1 MPITKYGFK
10 MRFLLFACN
19 TLALLFLTSCAP
31 KPHPPISSQHEFAP
45 LEIKGA
51 RAFEDVRRFVELGLR
66 DAGTPGAA
74 QAAAHISRRLEELGL
89 KPETDVFE
97 DTTPDGLRTFRNVT
111 ASVHSKS
118 DRWVLLL
125 AHYDTKRG
133 MPEGFEG
140 ANDSGSGVGL
150 LLEFARALAASPNP
164 SPVNIMLGF
173 IDGEECME
181 TYGPNDGLHGSKRL
195 ARELRK
201 KADAGGMKISAVI
214 VLDMIGDRDLT
225 VTLPRNASQHLLA
238 AVLDAAAAENARHC
252 FKLYSGNILDDHV
265 PFFEAGFSAVT
276 LIDFE
281 YGSRPGRNDFWH
293 TAEDT
298 MDKLAP
304 ESLETVGR
312 VVWRMIWSLAP

>member
-1 MPITKYGFK
+1 
-10 MRFLLFACN
+10 MRLLFFICN
-19 TLALLFLTSCAP
+19 ALALLFLAACAP
-31 KPHPPISSQHEFAP
+31 KSNQPASGQHEFLP

-51 RAFEDVRRFVELGLR
+51 RAFEEVRRFVELGQR

-74 QAAAHISRRLEELGL
+74 QAAAYLSRRLEEYGL
-89 KPETDVFE
+89 KPEIDVFE
-97 DTTPDGLRTFRNVT
+97 DATPDGLRTFRNVT
-111 ASVHSKS
+111 ASVQSES
-118 DRWVLLL
+118 DLWVLLL

-150 LLEFARALAASPNP
+150 LLEYARVLTASPNP

-173 IDGEECME
+173 LDGEECME
-181 TYGPNDGLHGSKRL
+181 AYGPNDGLHGSKRL

-201 KADAGGMKISAVI
+201 KADADGMKVSAVI
-214 VLDMIGDRDLT
+214 VLDMIGDRDLS
-225 VTLPRNASQHLLA
+225 VTLPRNAGRHLLA
-238 AVLDAAAAENARHC
+238 AALDAAEAEGARHC
-252 FKLYSGNILDDHV
+252 FKLHSGNILDDHV
-265 PFFEAGFSAVT
+265 PFLEAGFPAVT

-281 YGSRPGRNDFWH
+281 FGSRPGRNDFWH

-298 MDKLAP
+298 LDKLAP

-312 VVWRMIWSLAP
+312 VVWRMIWSLDL